1 MNSFVV
7 LVFVQ
12 IVYFF
17 FLKPVESGN
26 ENINQNPNS
35 NEIIWDFNIEAE
47 PIIKT
52 NEEKE
57 PDSNFKIDLV
67 DNSEFHILEN
77 NKKNEP
83 NEEWEVIDVKN
94 TSDQPVYS
102 HETLLSH
109 RETRNQIISNL
120 YEVK

>member
-1 MNSFVV
+1 M
-7 LVFVQ
+7 
-12 IVYFF
+12 
-17 FLKPVESGN
+17 
-26 ENINQNPNS
+26 NQNPNS
-35 NEIIWDFNIEAE
+35 NDIIWDFNIEPE
-47 PIIKT
+47 PVIKN

-83 NEEWEVIDVKN
+83 NEEWEVIDAKN
-94 TSDQPVYS
+94 TSDEPVYS
-102 HETLLSH
+102 HETLLSN

-120 YEVK
+120 YEVKYLKYYFFKKIIFFLHI